1 MKNKVI
7 ENKINEIVDKI
18 LSEEISTKVNKAVSK
33 VNEKWEGDV
42 KVKKTGEHAKKT
54 ITQLEKELKGLK
66 DKSKKL
72 QDAGKEVPKSHKE
85 QESEI
90 IFAIR
95 AKKDWP
101 KGKGSLKEDNT
112 KVEQLARRIMSS
124 PKFNNIISTE
134 DPNDYSDEFE
144 YADNIISIVLNDYF
158 DEDIYDDLV
167 EYIKDN
173 YSEYI
178 FDEYRNSVPDE
189 FEDDEDFDELEENYK
204 MAKERKTKRM
214 ENNEELKGGQKKLDV
229 AEPKGKLTAADFKKL
244 RDNKDDKKDDGKKR
258 TPAGF
263 EHGEIVSGDMG
274 EDYVSNKY
282 LGYTNKDGQDMFFDD
297 RDVSYKGDFDFD
309 YDEEEFDDYDSF
321 MEKADNQRWFQGG
334 DQSDKGKQM
343 FDRYRDKFG
352 PLKFR
357 KRKSMDD
364 MKESKKKTIQ
374 LTEDEVI
381 ELIQRMVMEEKEQNS
396 IKITNKNLK
405 DSKKEND
412 ESTKETTKRM
422 KEYTKNMGISYEADN
437 KEFPRGNTKMDIEDM
452 GKIKK
457 DSDKKKAYKASDAVE
472 EYIDQI
478 ARSGGMENLDYDQ
491 IKPNDEW
498 LELNIEGSS
507 KTGNSQDYANAIP
520 TDVNKKVNER
530 RKKNILAMLKK
541 QSYQKAPQSVYDVAG
556 ESTHLEKMLGIGE
569 SIDEKKQTKIN
580 EDINKMKNLLNY
592 RKNTQ

>member
-54 ITQLEKELKGLK
+54 IAQLEKELKGLK

-144 YADNIISIVLNDYF
+144 YADNIIVRVLNDYF

-173 YSEYI
+173 YSEYM

-204 MAKERKTKRM
+204 IAKERKTKRM

-244 RDNKDDKKDDGKKR
+244 RDDKKDDGKKR

-263 EHGEIVSGDMG
+263 EHGEIVSGEMEEDYMSDRYLGFNRDG
-274 EDYVSNKY
+274 EDEFY
-282 LGYTNKDGQDMFFDD
+282 DE
-297 RDVSYKGDFDFD
+297 RDTRYQGDFDFD
-309 YDEEEFDDYDSF
+309 YDEEEFDDYATFSS
-321 MEKADNQRWFQGG
+321 KVGKNSWF
-334 DQSDKGKQM
+334 DDDDRAEM
-343 FDRYRDKFG
+343 FFNKYRDKYG

-357 KRKSMDD
+357 KRKSMDA
-364 MKESKKKTIQ
+364 MTESKKTVR
-374 LTEDEVI
+374 LSESEMI
-381 ELIQRMVMEEKEQNS
+381 ELIERLVIEQKKQDS
-396 IKITNKNLK
+396 IKITDKNLK

-412 ESTKETTKRM
+412 ESTKETSKKM

-478 ARSGGMENLDYDQ
+478 ARAGGMENLDYDQ
-491 IKPNDEW
+491 IKPNEEW

-556 ESTHLEKMLGIGE
+556 ENTHVEKMLGIGE
-569 SIDEKKQTKIN
+569 STDEKKQTKIN
-580 EDINKMKNLLNY
+580 EDIDKMKNLFNY
-592 RKNTQ
+592 SKNTQ

>member
-1 MKNKVI
+1 
-7 ENKINEIVDKI
+7 
-18 LSEEISTKVNKAVSK
+18 
-33 VNEKWEGDV
+33 
-42 KVKKTGEHAKKT
+42 
-54 ITQLEKELKGLK
+54 
-66 DKSKKL
+66 
-72 QDAGKEVPKSHKE
+72 
-85 QESEI
+85 
-90 IFAIR
+90 
-95 AKKDWP
+95 
-101 KGKGSLKEDNT
+101 
-112 KVEQLARRIMSS
+112 
-124 PKFNNIISTE
+124 
-134 DPNDYSDEFE
+134 
-144 YADNIISIVLNDYF
+144 
-158 DEDIYDDLV
+158 
-167 EYIKDN
+167 
-173 YSEYI
+173 
-178 FDEYRNSVPDE
+178 
-189 FEDDEDFDELEENYK
+189 
-204 MAKERKTKRM
+204 
-214 ENNEELKGGQKKLDV
+214 
-229 AEPKGKLTAADFKKL
+229 
-244 RDNKDDKKDDGKKR
+244 
-258 TPAGF
+258 
-263 EHGEIVSGDMG
+263 
-274 EDYVSNKY
+274 
-282 LGYTNKDGQDMFFDD
+282 
-297 RDVSYKGDFDFD
+297 
-309 YDEEEFDDYDSF
+309 
-321 MEKADNQRWFQGG
+321 
-334 DQSDKGKQM
+334 
-343 FDRYRDKFG
+343 
-352 PLKFR
+352 
-357 KRKSMDD
+357 
-364 MKESKKKTIQ
+364 
-374 LTEDEVI
+374 
-381 ELIQRMVMEEKEQNS
+381 MVMEEKEQNS

>member
-1 MKNKVI
+1 MKTI
-7 ENKINEIVDKI
+7 ESKINSIVDKI
-18 LSEEISTKVNKAVSK
+18 LKEELSTKVNSAVKK
-33 VNEKWEGDV
+33 VN
-42 KVKKTGEHAKKT
+42 
-54 ITQLEKELKGLK
+54 
-66 DKSKKL
+66 KKL
-72 QDAGKEVPKSHKE
+72 EVDEENILKKMFNKKEDPKVVRAASQEKDRKE
-85 QESEI
+85 NPSLWNLGYDYDDIRGWHMPAPGQHRFDRDSE
-90 IFAIR
+90 
-95 AKKDWP
+95 D
-101 KGKGSLKEDNT
+101 GEMKEDNNMGDMYLGIGEHGFYDKDDREMKDFDFDYDEEEYDDFNEFISKYPNQKWFQT
-112 KVEQLARRIMSS
+112 DGGNDIPFDMRPT
-124 PKFNNIISTE
+124 PKFWDMYKE
-134 DPNDYSDEFE
+134 KFGGPFKLRKRRPMGEEVDEME
-144 YADNIISIVLNDYF
+144 
-158 DEDIYDDLV
+158 
-167 EYIKDN
+167 DN
-173 YSEYI
+173 YQ
-178 FDEYRNSVPDE
+178 V
-189 FEDDEDFDELEENYK
+189 
-204 MAKERKTKRM
+204 AKERKAVRM
-214 ENNEELKGGQKKLDV
+214 EKNEELKGNQDKIDKNKNGKID
-229 AEPKGKLTAADFKKL
+229 AEDFKML
-244 RDNKDDKKDDGKKR
+244 RKDKKEKPR

-263 EHGEIVSGDMG
+263 EHGEIVSG
-274 EDYVSNKY
+274 Y
-282 LGYTNKDGQDMFFDD
+282 
-297 RDVSYKGDFDFD
+297 
-309 YDEEEFDDYDSF
+309 
-321 MEKADNQRWFQGG
+321 
-334 DQSDKGKQM
+334 
-343 FDRYRDKFG
+343 
-352 PLKFR
+352 
-357 KRKSMDD
+357 

>member
-1 MKNKVI
+1 MKTI
-7 ENKINEIVDKI
+7 ESKINSIVDKI
-18 LSEEISTKVNKAVSK
+18 LKEELSTKVNSAVK
-33 VNEKWEGDV
+33 RVNEKLEGSEDYTSK
-42 KVKKTGEHAKKT
+42 KVMTKKTKT
-54 ITQLEKELKGLK
+54 SK
-66 DKSKKL
+66 D
-72 QDAGKEVPKSHKE
+72 EVE
-85 QESEI
+85 ESMTI
-90 IFAIR
+90 
-95 AKKDWP
+95 KP
-101 KGKGSLKEDNT
+101 KGMGMNLK
-112 KVEQLARRIMSS
+112 KKS
-124 PKFNNIISTE
+124 
-134 DPNDYSDEFE
+134 
-144 YADNIISIVLNDYF
+144 F
-158 DEDIYDDLV
+158 DL
-167 EYIKDN
+167 
-173 YSEYI
+173 SEM
-178 FDEYRNSVPDE
+178 
-189 FEDDEDFDELEENYK
+189 EDDEMKEGNDMGDMYLGIGDHGFYDKNDTQMNDFDFDYDEEEYDDYDEFTSKYPNQKWFQKDRDDVQPGRKFWDMYKEKFGGPYKLRKRRPMGEEVDDMEENYK
-204 MAKERKTKRM
+204 VAKERKVARM
-214 ENNEELKGGQKKLDV
+214 EKNEELKGNQDKIDKNKNGKID
-229 AEPKGKLTAADFKKL
+229 AEDFKML
-244 RDNKDDKKDDGKKR
+244 RKDKKEKPK

-263 EHGEIVSGDMG
+263 EHGEIVSG
-274 EDYVSNKY
+274 Y
-282 LGYTNKDGQDMFFDD
+282 
-297 RDVSYKGDFDFD
+297 
-309 YDEEEFDDYDSF
+309 
-321 MEKADNQRWFQGG
+321 
-334 DQSDKGKQM
+334 
-343 FDRYRDKFG
+343 
-352 PLKFR
+352 
-357 KRKSMDD
+357 

>member
-1 MKNKVI
+1 MKTI
-7 ENKINEIVDKI
+7 ESKINSIVDKI
-18 LSEEISTKVNKAVSK
+18 LKEELSTKVNSAVK
-33 VNEKWEGDV
+33 RVNEKLEGNENYTT
-42 KVKKTGEHAKKT
+42 KKTKT
-54 ITQLEKELKGLK
+54 SK
-66 DKSKKL
+66 D
-72 QDAGKEVPKSHKE
+72 EVE
-85 QESEI
+85 ESMTI
-90 IFAIR
+90 
-95 AKKDWP
+95 KP
-101 KGKGSLKEDNT
+101 KGMGMNLKKKSFDLSEMEDSEMNEDNNMDGMY
-112 KVEQLARRIMSS
+112 LGIGDHG
-124 PKFNNIISTE
+124 F
-134 DPNDYSDEFE
+134 
-144 YADNIISIVLNDYF
+144 
-158 DEDIYDDLV
+158 YD
-167 EYIKDN
+167 KDDR
-173 YSEYI
+173 EMK
-178 FDEYRNSVPDE
+178 
-189 FEDDEDFDELEENYK
+189 DFDFDYDEEDMGEEVDEMEENYK
-204 MAKERKTKRM
+204 VAKERKVARM
-214 ENNEELKGGQKKLDV
+214 EKNEELKGNQDKIDKNKNGKID
-229 AEPKGKLTAADFKKL
+229 AEDFKML
-244 RDNKDDKKDDGKKR
+244 RKDKKEKPR

-263 EHGEIVSGDMG
+263 EHGEIVSG
-274 EDYVSNKY
+274 Y
-282 LGYTNKDGQDMFFDD
+282 
-297 RDVSYKGDFDFD
+297 
-309 YDEEEFDDYDSF
+309 
-321 MEKADNQRWFQGG
+321 
-334 DQSDKGKQM
+334 
-343 FDRYRDKFG
+343 
-352 PLKFR
+352 
-357 KRKSMDD
+357 

>member
-1 MKNKVI
+1 MN
-7 ENKINEIVDKI
+7 DFDFDYD
-18 LSEEISTKVNKAVSK
+18 EE
-33 VNEKWEGDV
+33 EYD
-42 KVKKTGEHAKKT
+42 
-54 ITQLEKELKGLK
+54 
-66 DKSKKL
+66 
-72 QDAGKEVPKSHKE
+72 
-85 QESEI
+85 
-90 IFAIR
+90 
-95 AKKDWP
+95 
-101 KGKGSLKEDNT
+101 
-112 KVEQLARRIMSS
+112 
-124 PKFNNIISTE
+124 
-134 DPNDYSDEFE
+134 DYDEFTSKYPNQKWFQKDRDDVQPGRKFWDMYKE
-144 YADNIISIVLNDYF
+144 KFGGPYKLRKRRPMGEEV
-158 DEDIYDDLV
+158 DEM
-167 EYIKDN
+167 
-173 YSEYI
+173 
-178 FDEYRNSVPDE
+178 
-189 FEDDEDFDELEENYK
+189 EENYK
-204 MAKERKTKRM
+204 VAKERKVARM
-214 ENNEELKGGQKKLDV
+214 EKNEELKGNQDKIDKNKNGKID
-229 AEPKGKLTAADFKKL
+229 AEDFKML
-244 RDNKDDKKDDGKKR
+244 RKDKKEKPR

-263 EHGEIVSGDMG
+263 EHGEIVSG
-274 EDYVSNKY
+274 Y
-282 LGYTNKDGQDMFFDD
+282 
-297 RDVSYKGDFDFD
+297 
-309 YDEEEFDDYDSF
+309 
-321 MEKADNQRWFQGG
+321 
-334 DQSDKGKQM
+334 
-343 FDRYRDKFG
+343 
-352 PLKFR
+352 
-357 KRKSMDD
+357 

>member
-1 MKNKVI
+1 MKNRII
-7 ENKINEIVDKI
+7 ESKINSIVDKI
-18 LSEEISTKVNKAVSK
+18 LNEELSTKVNSAVNR

-42 KVKKTGEHAKKT
+42 EVKKTGEHAKKT
-54 ITQLEKELKGLK
+54 IAQLEKELEALK
-66 DKSKKL
+66 KKSKQL
-72 QDAGKEVPKSHKE
+72 QDKGEKVPKSHKE

-90 IFAIR
+90 VFAIR

-101 KGKGSLKEDNT
+101 KGKGSMDEGNDMEDMYLGIGDHGFYD
-112 KVEQLARRIMSS
+112 KSDRQM
-124 PKFNNIISTE
+124 KDF
-134 DPNDYSDEFE
+134 DFDYDEEE
-144 YADNIISIVLNDYF
+144 YD
-158 DEDIYDDLV
+158 
-167 EYIKDN
+167 
-173 YSEYI
+173 
-178 FDEYRNSVPDE
+178 
-189 FEDDEDFDELEENYK
+189 DFDEFVSKYPNQSWFPMDDKDETDFDFKLRPGRKFWDMYKEKFGGPFKLRKRRPMGEEVDEMEENYK
-204 MAKERKTKRM
+204 VAKERKAARM
-214 ENNEELKGGQKKLDV
+214 EKNEELKGNQDKIDKNKNGKID
-229 AEPKGKLTAADFKKL
+229 AEDFKLL
-244 RDNKDDKKDDGKKR
+244 RKDKKEKPR

-263 EHGEIVSGDMG
+263 EHGEIVSG
-274 EDYVSNKY
+274 Y
-282 LGYTNKDGQDMFFDD
+282 
-297 RDVSYKGDFDFD
+297 
-309 YDEEEFDDYDSF
+309 
-321 MEKADNQRWFQGG
+321 
-334 DQSDKGKQM
+334 
-343 FDRYRDKFG
+343 
-352 PLKFR
+352 
-357 KRKSMDD
+357 

-381 ELIQRMVMEEKEQNS
+381 ELIQRLVMEEKEQNS

-412 ESTKETTKRM
+412 ESTKETTKKM
-422 KEYTKNMGISYEADN
+422 KEYTKNMGVSYEADN

-457 DSDKKKAYKASDAVE
+457 NSDKKKAYKASDAVE

-569 SIDEKKQTKIN
+569 SVDEKKQTKIN
-580 EDINKMKNLLNY
+580 EDIDKMKNLLNY